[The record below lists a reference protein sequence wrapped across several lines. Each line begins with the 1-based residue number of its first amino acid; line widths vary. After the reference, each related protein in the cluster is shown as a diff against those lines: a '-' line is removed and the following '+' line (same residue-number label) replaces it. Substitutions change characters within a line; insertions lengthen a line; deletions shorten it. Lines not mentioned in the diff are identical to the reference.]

1 MAIEVLVFE
10 VEGRSYGVPA
20 LDVVEVVRAAT
31 LSPLP
36 QRSETVEGLLNLR
49 GRVLPVFDIRRMFQL
64 PAREITHTD
73 HLVVV
78 QKDGRSGAL
87 RVDQALDLVQLQF
100 EDEPATEPSESRKDV
115 VAAIGRLQEG
125 IVHVLD
131 TSRLLATDEEVL
143 SLVEH
148 SVTEVSR

>member
-10 VEGRSYGVPA
+10 VEGRSYGIPA

-36 QRSETVEGLLNLR
+36 MRSETVEGLLNLR
-49 GRVLPVFDIRRMFQL
+49 GRVLPVFDVRRMFQL

-78 QKDGRSGAL
+78 QKNGRGAAL

-100 EDEPATEPSESRKDV
+100 EDQPASESTGAGKDV

-131 TSRLLATDEEVL
+131 TSRLLAADEEVL
-143 SLVEH
+143 SLVEQ